1 MLKNQG
7 LDVGQNRR
15 ATTVGQQP
23 SGNNRRAEAVLPVIM
38 KSGNAAQSERAASDF
53 FRPARK
59 RRARACEHGDGKQD
73 DPSRPF
79 P

>member
-1 MLKNQG
+1 
-7 LDVGQNRR
+7 
-15 ATTVGQQP
+15 
-23 SGNNRRAEAVLPVIM
+23 M